1 MGFFVQKFGGTSVG
15 SIKNIKYIAKKIKN
29 FYKKN
34 HKIIVVVSAMSGET
48 NKLLY
53 LAKKIYNKK
62 NIDKI
67 YNNREL
73 DILISTGEQVTISL
87 LSMALNFIGVK
98 AKSYTGAQ
106 LSIFTDSVYTKARI
120 QHIDTSI
127 INKDINNNN
136 IVVVAGFQGID
147 KYGNITTLGR
157 GGSDT
162 TAVALASSI
171 KADECQIYTDVSGVY
186 TTDPRLCNT
195 SSLLS
200 YVTVE
205 EMLEFSSLGS
215 KVLQIRSVEF
225 AGKYN
230 IPLRVLSVFDNNP
243 GTLIIKKRSI
253 LANHMEKPLISG
265 ITYNCNEAKITV
277 LNVSDVPGVAY
288 KILSKIADA
297 NIEIDMIIQ
306 NIKKINNKIDFTF
319 TLSKYD
325 YKKTYN
331 LIKEYVFNK
340 LGGKIDG
347 DDKIVKI
354 SVIGVGIKSHS
365 CVAKK
370 MFYILAKNGINIRL
384 VSTSE
389 IKISV
394 IIDEKFMDL
403 AINSLHTAFNLD
415 KKNIQEEI

>member
-1 MGFFVQKFGGTSVG
+1 MGIIVQKFGGTSVG
-15 SIKNIKYIAKKIKN
+15 SIKNIKNIAKQIKL

-48 NKLLY
+48 NRLLC
-53 LAKKIYNKK
+53 LAKKMYNEKK
-62 NIDKI
+62 VNNI

-73 DILISTGEQVTISL
+73 DILISTGEQVTMSL
-87 LSMALNFIGVK
+87 LSMALNKVGVK
-98 AKSYTGAQ
+98 SKSYTGAQ

-127 INKDINNNN
+127 INKDINNNI

-162 TAVALASSI
+162 TALALATSI

-186 TTDPRLCNT
+186 TTDPRLCNK
-195 SSLLS
+195 SSLIS
-200 YVTVE
+200 YITVE
-205 EMLEFSSLGS
+205 EMLELSSLGS

-230 IPLRVLSVFDNNP
+230 IPVRVLSVFDNNP

-253 LANHMEKPLISG
+253 LEKNMEKPLISG

-277 LNVSDVPGVAY
+277 SVYDVLPGVCY
-288 KILSKIADA
+288 KILKKISEY
-297 NIEIDMIIQ
+297 NIDSCIQ
-306 NIKKINNKIDFTF
+306 NIKNINNQVDVTF
-319 TLSKYD
+319 TVSKDD
-325 YKKTYN
+325 YKTMYN
-331 LIKEYVFNK
+331 LIKEYVCNK
-340 LGGKIDG
+340 LGGQIEG

-354 SVIGVGIKSHS
+354 SIVGVGIKSHS
-365 CVAKK
+365 CIANKL
-370 MFYILAKNGINIRL
+370 MYNLEKNGINIIL

-389 IKISV
+389 IKMSIM
-394 IIDEKFMDL
+394 IDEKYMEL
-403 AINSLHTAFNLD
+403 AIKVLHTAFKLD
-415 KKNIQEEI
+415 KKYIKEEI

>member
-1 MGFFVQKFGGTSVG
+1 MGIIVQKFGGTSVG
-15 SIKNIKYIAKKIKN
+15 SIKNIKNIAKQIKL

-48 NKLLY
+48 NRLLC
-53 LAKKIYNKK
+53 LAKKMYNE
-62 NIDKI
+62 NNI

-73 DILISTGEQVTISL
+73 DILISTGEQVTMSL
-87 LSMALNFIGVK
+87 LSMALNIIGVK
-98 AKSYTGAQ
+98 SKSYTGAQ

-127 INKDINNNN
+127 INKDINNNI

-162 TAVALASSI
+162 TAVALATSI

-186 TTDPRLCNT
+186 TTDPRLCNK
-195 SSLLS
+195 SSLIS
-200 YVTVE
+200 YITVE
-205 EMLEFSSLGS
+205 EMLELSSLGS

-230 IPLRVLSVFDNNP
+230 IPVRVLSVFDNNP

-253 LANHMEKPLISG
+253 LEKNMEKPLISG

-277 LNVSDVPGVAY
+277 SVYDVLPGVCY
-288 KILSKIADA
+288 KILKKISEY
-297 NIEIDMIIQ
+297 NIDSCIQ
-306 NIKKINNKIDFTF
+306 NIKKIKNQFDVTF
-319 TLSKYD
+319 TVSKDD
-325 YKKTYN
+325 YKTMYN
-331 LIKEYVFNK
+331 LIKEYVCKK
-340 LGGKIDG
+340 LGGQIEG

-354 SVIGVGIKSHS
+354 SIVGVGIKSHS
-365 CVAKK
+365 CVANKL
-370 MFYILAKNGINIRL
+370 MYNLEKNGINIIL

-389 IKISV
+389 IKMSIM
-394 IIDEKFMDL
+394 IDEKYMEL
-403 AINSLHTAFNLD
+403 AIKVLHTAFKLD
-415 KKNIQEEI
+415 KKYIKEEI